1 MSDPGRNGGGRSSGE
16 RNSGGQSS
24 GLPPRRL
31 MWLFAIKIAL
41 LAFAVLVALKIYGL
55 I

>member
-1 MSDPGRNGGGRSSGE
+1 MSDPGRNSGGRSSGE
-16 RNSGGQSS
+16 QSSGGQNS

>member
-1 MSDPGRNGGGRSSGE
+1 MSEPGRSSGE
-16 RNSGGQSS
+16 RNS

-31 MWLFAIKIAL
+31 MWLFAIKLAL
-41 LAFAVLVALKIYGL
+41 LAFAILVALKIYGL

>member
-1 MSDPGRNGGGRSSGE
+1 
-16 RNSGGQSS
+16 
-24 GLPPRRL
+24 
-31 MWLFAIKIAL
+31 MWLFAIKVAL

>member
-1 MSDPGRNGGGRSSGE
+1 MDRRVTFAGGSALFLVALIVMALSS
-16 RNSGGQSS
+16 SY
-24 GLPPRRL
+24 
-31 MWLFAIKIAL
+31 W